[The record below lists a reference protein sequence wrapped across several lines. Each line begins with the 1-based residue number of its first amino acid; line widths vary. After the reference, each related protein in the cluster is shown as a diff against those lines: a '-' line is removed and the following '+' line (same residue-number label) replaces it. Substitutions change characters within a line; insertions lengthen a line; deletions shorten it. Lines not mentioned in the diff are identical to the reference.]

1 MFLFYLL
8 YRPALRTFKND
19 LAILDLVIR
28 FFIMENTLESY
39 IVFSA
44 ILELQILVLEE
55 SIAKLED

>member
-1 MFLFYLL
+1 MIFHNGKYFG
-8 YRPALRTFKND
+8 
-19 LAILDLVIR
+19 ILV
-28 FFIMENTLESY
+28 

>member
-1 MFLFYLL
+1 MIFHNGKYF
-8 YRPALRTFKND
+8 R
-19 LAILDLVIR
+19 ILV
-28 FFIMENTLESY
+28 

>member
-1 MFLFYLL
+1 
-8 YRPALRTFKND
+8 
-19 LAILDLVIR
+19 
-28 FFIMENTLESY
+28 MENTLESY